1 MYREAKGGIIHIH
14 SFLKEE
20 DRNAARDHML
30 RTASIP
36 IREAAKIGLQSLYA
50 NPEEVFKKYKDFDI
64 VREMQARKGAKL
76 LWVRARAIDADA
88 VNANGDYFSKAELL
102 KDVEVKGEKIPAYKT
117 FEGCP
122 IYTNHKNDDIEQAK
136 GMVVYAE
143 WDEEQNCVYCTFFV
157 DEEAYPDIARNIRTG
172 VIHDVSMGCF
182 PPGTR
187 VLTDKGYMPIENV
200 SQDTVLIDADGQ
212 PTKII
217 NRQVK
222 INIDYLVSL
231 DIEGGTHIQST
242 REHPY
247 LVFTK
252 EQWANR
258 KKRVG
263 KGANRHYAYEQMK
276 PSFVEAKDL
285 KVGDV
290 ALFPINGWDN
300 GFSLSA
306 GKARLLGYF
315 AAEGNYLKRNG
326 RRAEIEF
333 SFCMDELGT
342 LVKETV
348 ELFRQEFGVEARVY
362 ERSAKNIAVVRVTS
376 EDIADWFYT
385 HCGEFS
391 GQKTLSDQLVFSD
404 RETALNLLQAWIN
417 GDGGAKNLPN
427 VHHTSVCAW
436 SKSHILLE
444 QMSLI
449 MHRLGIKHSKYAVLN
464 GNTLSFDKGVLQ
476 VESKGF
482 DGKAAFFVQIPS
494 GCIDE
499 LSKGLS
505 FQVRTAKHKMDS
517 VLEGYICK
525 PIKKIDQ
532 VWYEGAVHNFET
544 ESNTYIVSGVA
555 VHNCQVES
563 GTCSKCGNVA
573 TTEKEYCDCLKR
585 YKGKK
590 HPATGEKV
598 YEKNHGLKFIELSCV
613 SDGAFDTCEI
623 EELYDVDEILDAA
636 MNMERRAN
644 SICSSIVLASTLVPE
659 NSEERHEFESGLR
672 EIAAAAQSAV
682 RLAQAAGTLV
692 GGQLMAGEGADQN
705 ATVSAVLNA
714 LGIDPSSGLNILDLL
729 NLALNF
735 LEVAVMNLFARKDN
749 VDLTHVGKITKSMA
763 DLQNTMQ
770 DMIDDG
776 VDTGAR
782 NQQPINQGQMQG
794 AGGQMAPQGG
804 GTPLNQGA
812 AQQPINWSPA
822 GNVGRMVGPMAM
834 PAGIGGGVVQ
844 ASNEPTM
851 LVWASKDGSRE
862 VYASTRTASRAGA
875 PSHRLTNNVIEFGQ
889 ALIGLKDSL
898 GVDTNTLA
906 AIYQSNPNVRAAAGR
921 QTNIKTNAPVLA
933 GAGGN
938 QPMDHFAKIASE
950 QRKKLAAAVSIDF
963 KVEDSSGHRVVL
975 STDGNI
981 SGYVNGVKAE
991 WEPIISENQLQRM
1004 ENGEG
1009 TRVAADLLKEFAQ
1022 TVKTAGW
1029 KPHTDSDVK
1038 EVELAKLHKGKESDI
1053 KERELESMRTKPA
1066 GDKTQQEQL
1075 GGDYFSKRRDT
1086 DDDVKE
1092 NLLDEKAGL
1101 YHRRVT
1107 DTHCDVKEA
1116 LLEDARKGN
1125 PEEVLEKQLECCREE
1140 YGPAEAEFVMA
1151 AAKEAMGK
1159 AVIAARVLPAEIVA
1173 TASALAQREDFADLI
1188 ALASL
1193 GNTARIVESKR
1204 RAFHKIASNLMA
1216 PDAALMHALGEAV
1229 SKEITAADLAEAV
1242 RVAASM
1248 AETATEAVTAAA
1260 EALRDGVVAEAA
1272 PVNVNISREERLKAA
1287 LASEASDAPFN
1298 KNHLKAVISAMVMAS
1313 EESNATPE
1321 EVVASVA
1328 SLDSKTLTA
1337 KINEARTATATEARL
1352 TVRARREFWGNQ
1364 RVASKADVAES
1375 TIGWLADYA
1384 TNFEFPT
1391 KSVVEAAAKLA
1402 AEPKVAAQLVAKAI
1416 SAKEQGERTAEI
1428 TVTEEKC
1435 ESIRFVCRKEDLGGI
1450 DPKDEAFE
1458 DTFRQKAI
1466 EILSAQGFTVD
1477 PGTFS
1482 FTDLNVT
1489 ENGDIT
1495 ASVQTRVTKTFK
1507 ADGGVDIAAPVVDD
1521 AAAVAGKPLP
1531 PAVVM
1536 SEAAKEARLAR
1547 RQEVLKRFAQA
1558 APGMGAAPMAPGM
1571 DATGMGMSAPEGLGV
1586 SALTVPTAAGDN
1598 PVKEP
1603 ADTDAMPEPGKNK
1616 PIGTVCPIC
1625 GSDDVD
1631 LANSEGECNSCGTR
1645 YKVMQSI
1652 EIITIGGDTGGADK
1666 PEYMGAPAPDMGLGD
1681 DMGLGAATAPAPAAP
1696 PAPYMG
1702 MSGGMAP
1709 GAAPAPGMGAMANV
1723 GPAMYRIA
1731 ATVDADVYLRTAMP
1745 DFNREAEKQLP
1756 IGMVCPKCGNRHTQ
1770 KIKNSTICYDCGN
1783 YAVSSL
1789 KANETDPTKL
1799 DVSITWLA

>member
-50 NPEEVFKKYKDFDI
+50 HPEEVFKKYKDFDI
-64 VREMQARKGAKL
+64 VQEMQARKGAKL
-76 LWVRARAIDADA
+76 LWVRARAIDADT

-172 VIHDVSMGCF
+172 VIHDVSMGC
-182 PPGTR
+182 
-187 VLTDKGYMPIENV
+187 
-200 SQDTVLIDADGQ
+200 
-212 PTKII
+212 
-217 NRQVK
+217 
-222 INIDYLVSL
+222 
-231 DIEGGTHIQST
+231 
-242 REHPY
+242 
-247 LVFTK
+247 
-252 EQWANR
+252 
-258 KKRVG
+258 
-263 KGANRHYAYEQMK
+263 
-276 PSFVEAKDL
+276 
-285 KVGDV
+285 
-290 ALFPINGWDN
+290 
-300 GFSLSA
+300 
-306 GKARLLGYF
+306 
-315 AAEGNYLKRNG
+315 
-326 RRAEIEF
+326 
-333 SFCMDELGT
+333 
-342 LVKETV
+342 
-348 ELFRQEFGVEARVY
+348 
-362 ERSAKNIAVVRVTS
+362 
-376 EDIADWFYT
+376 
-385 HCGEFS
+385 
-391 GQKTLSDQLVFSD
+391 
-404 RETALNLLQAWIN
+404 
-417 GDGGAKNLPN
+417 
-427 VHHTSVCAW
+427 
-436 SKSHILLE
+436 
-444 QMSLI
+444 
-449 MHRLGIKHSKYAVLN
+449 
-464 GNTLSFDKGVLQ
+464 
-476 VESKGF
+476 
-482 DGKAAFFVQIPS
+482 
-494 GCIDE
+494 
-499 LSKGLS
+499 
-505 FQVRTAKHKMDS
+505 
-517 VLEGYICK
+517 
-525 PIKKIDQ
+525 
-532 VWYEGAVHNFET
+532 
-544 ESNTYIVSGVA
+544 
-555 VHNCQVES
+555 QVES

-613 SDGAFDTCEI
+613 GDGAFDTCEI

-644 SICSSIVLASTLVPE
+644 SICSSIVLASTLMPE
-659 NSEERHEFESGLR
+659 NSEERQDFESGLR

-714 LGIDPSSGLNILDLL
+714 LGIDPRSGLNILDLL

-812 AQQPINWSPA
+812 AQQPMNWSPA

-844 ASNEPTM
+844 ASNEPAM

-862 VYASTRTASRAGA
+862 VYASARAASRAGT
-875 PSHRLTNNVIEFGQ
+875 PPHRLTNNVIEFGQ

-898 GVDTNTLA
+898 GVDTKTLA
-906 AIYQSNPNVRAAAGR
+906 AMHQSNLNVRSATGR
-921 QTNIKTNAPVLA
+921 QTNIKTNAPMLA
-933 GAGGN
+933 GAGVN

-963 KVEDSSGHRVVL
+963 KVEDNSGHRVVL

-991 WEPIISENQLQRM
+991 WEPTISESQLQRM

-1029 KPHTDSDVK
+1029 KPQTDSDVK
-1038 EVELAKLHKGKESDI
+1038 EVELSKLHKSKDSDI
-1053 KERELESMRTKPA
+1053 KERELESMRSKPA

-1075 GGDYFSKRRDT
+1075 GGDYYSKRRDT
-1086 DDDVKE
+1086 DEDVKE

-1101 YHRRVT
+1101 YGRKAT
-1107 DTHCDVKEA
+1107 DAHCDVKEA
-1116 LLEDARKGN
+1116 LLEDARKGH
-1125 PEEVLEKQLECCREE
+1125 PEEVLEKQLECCRED

-1159 AVIAARVLPAEIVA
+1159 AVIAARVLPSEIVA

-1188 ALASL
+1188 ALAGL
-1193 GNTARIVESKR
+1193 GNTARLAESR
-1204 RAFHKIASNLMA
+1204 RRSFHKIAFALMT
-1216 PDAALMHALGEAV
+1216 PDAALLHSLGEAV
-1229 SKEITAADLAEAV
+1229 SKEITAADLAEAI
-1242 RVAASM
+1242 RVASSM
-1248 AETATEAVTAAA
+1248 TETAINAVTAAA
-1260 EALRDGVVAEAA
+1260 EALRDGVAAEAA
-1272 PVNVNISREERLKAA
+1272 PVNVKISREERLKAA
-1287 LASEASDAPFN
+1287 LASDANEAPFS
-1298 KNHLKAVISAMVMAS
+1298 KDHLKAVISAMVMAS

-1328 SLDSKTLTA
+1328 SLDSKALTA
-1337 KINEARTATATEARL
+1337 KINEARTAAATEARL

-1364 RVASKADVAES
+1364 RVASKSDVTES
-1375 TIGWLADYA
+1375 TTGWLADYA
-1384 TNFEFPT
+1384 TNFDFST
-1391 KSVVEAAAKLA
+1391 KAIVEAASKLT
-1402 AEPKVAAQLVAKAI
+1402 AEPKVAAQLVTKAI
-1416 SAKEQGERTAEI
+1416 AAKDQGARTAAI

-1435 ESIRFVCRKEDLGGI
+1435 ETIRFVCRIEDLGGI
-1450 DPKDEAFE
+1450 EPKDEAFE
-1458 DTFRQKAI
+1458 DAFRQKAI
-1466 EILSAQGFTVD
+1466 EILTSQGFTVD

-1482 FTDLNVT
+1482 FTDLSVT

-1507 ADGGVDIAAPVVDD
+1507 ADGGDTTPLVDD
-1521 AAAVAGKPLP
+1521 AAAVAEPLP
-1531 PAVVM
+1531 PTVVM

-1571 DATGMGMSAPEGLGV
+1571 DATGMGMAAPEGLGV

-1598 PVKEP
+1598 PVEEP
-1603 ADTDAMPEPGKNK
+1603 ADTDAMPEPGKTK

-1652 EIITIGGDTGGADK
+1652 EIITIGGGEGGADK
-1666 PEYMGAPAPDMGLGD
+1666 TEDAPASDMDDMGLGG

-1696 PAPYMG
+1696 GAPDMG
-1702 MSGGMAP
+1702 MGGGMAP

-1745 DFNREAEKQLP
+1745 DFSREAEKQLP
-1756 IGMVCPKCGNRHTQ
+1756 IGMVCPKCGNRHAQ

-1789 KANETDPTKL
+1789 KANEADPTKL